1 MSQGKKGKV
10 YSRKFKLEAVNRML
24 AGESATALSRELHI
38 CRKLLY
44 RWRNAYLV
52 GGAEGLRQRG
62 RPRKGEMS
70 GIRPGT
76 NTEPVELLMAHR
88 RIEELERKVG
98 RQQLENDFFVE
109 ALRRLRAISEG
120 EDAEDVERSTNSSE
134 KKRRE
139 AN

>member
-1 MSQGKKGKV
+1 MSQGKRGRV
-10 YSRKFKLEAVNRML
+10 HSRKFKLEAVNRML

-38 CRKLLY
+38 RRKLLY

-62 RPRKGEMS
+62 RPRKGEMR

-76 NTEPVELLMAHR
+76 NTEPVELLLAHR

-109 ALRRLRAISEG
+109 ALRRMRAIQE
-120 EDAEDVERSTNSSE
+120 EQDAKDAECSTSSSE
-134 KKRRE
+134 TKRRE